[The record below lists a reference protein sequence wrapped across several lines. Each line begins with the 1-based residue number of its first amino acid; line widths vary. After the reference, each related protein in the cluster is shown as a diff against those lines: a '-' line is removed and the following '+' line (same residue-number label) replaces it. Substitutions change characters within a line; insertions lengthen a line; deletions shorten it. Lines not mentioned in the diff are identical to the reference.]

1 MFVQVIL
8 LVVSLG
14 VVVKSADWF
23 LGAAEKVGVHLRL
36 PAFIL
41 GVVLVGF
48 GTSLP
53 ELATSLA
60 AVSNNIST
68 VTIPNVAGSNI
79 ANILLILGVSTI
91 ALGTLK
97 FEKNL
102 IDLDIPLLVGVTGLF
117 AILLVDGSL
126 NRFDGILLLLGF
138 VGYLIYSLGYKEDEK
153 YHKGLIK
160 LISAIAFNSDKEAK
174 RTADKKVP
182 LGFFVYFLLLASVV
196 MLGVASKVAV
206 DSMLN
211 IVEEV
216 NVGVAVIS
224 FFALAIGTS
233 LPEMVVSVK
242 ALKKGQGD
250 LVAGNIIG
258 SCMFNI
264 LLIAGLTSVI
274 RTQTIESGILVWL
287 IVGLVLST
295 LLILAGSISKR
306 IHIWEGF
313 VYILIY
319 LAISSYIIQV

>member
-1 MFVQVIL
+1 MVFQVVL
-8 LVVSLG
+8 LAVSLG

-23 LGAAEKVGVHLRL
+23 LGAAEKVGIHLKL

-53 ELATSLA
+53 ELATSMA
-60 AVSNNIST
+60 AVVDGIST

-138 VGYLIYSLGYKEDEK
+138 IGYLIYSLGYKEDEK

-160 LISAIAFNSDKEAK
+160 LISALSMGKDKTAK
-174 RTADKKVP
+174 EIEGKQSS
-182 LGFFVYFLLLASVV
+182 LSIYVYLLLIASIIL
-196 MLGVASKVAV
+196 LGVASKFAV

-211 IVEEV
+211 IVEEI

-233 LPEMVVSVK
+233 LPELVVSFK

-313 VYILIY
+313 TYILIY